1 MECLQVLDR
10 ARATEVEGI
19 LADADVARV
28 VALALRDM
36 GELVFDRRPFS
47 QRFASGGCA
56 DLFAEPLLKLFVL
69 RDGDRAPVTQLRSGA
84 LGAQET
90 SIAAVGIELDHGA
103 EREALHLAV
112 GARDRAVAD
121 VEREGRLGKQFA
133 VARPPRLAED
143 R

>member
-19 LADADVARV
+19 FTDAHVARV

-36 GELVFDRRPFS
+36 GELVFDRRAFS

-69 RDGDRAPVTQLRSGA
+69 RDGDRAPVTQLRSGG
-84 LGAQET
+84 LRAQEDIDR
-90 SIAAVGIELDHGA
+90 S
-103 EREALHLAV
+103 R
-112 GARDRAVAD
+112 RD
-121 VEREGRLGKQFA
+121 
-133 VARPPRLAED
+133 
-143 R
+143 